1 MLLLIECMRDAEVNW
16 PERIK
21 AAQGVLNAG
30 LPKDP
35 DAVEKF
41 FGDSGAAT
49 FIEVRF
55 LRPASGVIEAKRNG
69 HHPGTFS
76 VPFDAE

>member
-1 MLLLIECMRDAEVNW
+1 MLPLIECMRDAELGW

-35 DAVEKF
+35 DAIETF

-49 FIEVRF
+49 FIAVRF
-55 LRPASGVIEAKRNG
+55 PRPASGVIEAKRNG
-69 HHPGTFS
+69 
-76 VPFDAE
+76 